1 MAPNR
6 SILLLVL
13 SVAAAAG
20 VRAQESPYDDPPVAA
35 VEQALGPVSPWW
47 FRVAPYVWLAG
58 VGADVAVGGIDA
70 TLDGGPGAPEVAAMG
85 VVEVGRGKWSISL
98 DGVYAGFSGDADG
111 GGEGWDSLGLDG
123 DQFCLTTKLNYRAMD
138 STEFSLLVFLGAR
151 LTDVGVDLAL
161 RGPRGARRTL
171 CAGDEW
177 TDPVVGLRGRSL
189 VAGNCYLGFSGEL
202 GGFGV
207 GSDFVWQ
214 AFVGLG
220 WQPMPAC
227 NAVLGYRGLGG
238 DRSADGFSFD
248 SVAHGPVVGIEF
260 AF

>member
-1 MAPNR
+1 MALKR

-13 SVAAAAG
+13 SGVAAAGA
-20 VRAQESPYDDPPVAA
+20 RAQESPYDDPPPPE
-35 VEQALGPVSPWW
+35 VEQAVGPVSPWW

-70 TLDGGPGAPEVAAMG
+70 TLDGGPGDPEVAAMG
-85 VVEVGRGKWSISL
+85 VVEVGRGKWSLSL
-98 DGVYAGFSGDADG
+98 DGVYSAFSGDADG
-111 GGEGWDSLGLDG
+111 GGGGWDSISLDG
-123 DQFCLTTKLNYRAMD
+123 DQFCLTTKVNYRAMD
-138 STEFSLLVFLGAR
+138 SEEFSLLVFLGAR

-161 RGPRGARRTL
+161 RGPGGARRTL
-171 CAGDEW
+171 HGSGDW
-177 TDPVVGLRGRSL
+177 ADPVVGLRGRSL
-189 VAGNCYLGFSGEL
+189 VAGKCYLGFSGEL
-202 GGFGV
+202 GGFGA

-220 WQPMPAC
+220 WQLMPTC

-248 SVAHGPVVGIEF
+248 SVCHGPVAGIEF